1 MHNKPGIQPG
11 PKENLLLLWL
21 LFTIQ
26 DNMAKS
32 KPTLLVLAAGIGR
45 RYGGLKQIDRVGPSG
60 ETIMDYSIYDAIRA
74 GVDKIVF
81 VIREEIQLE
90 FEEVIGSR
98 LRGRV
103 EIDYAFQELD
113 MIPEGFTCPDN
124 RKKPWG
130 TGHAILVAR
139 DKIREPFIVVNA
151 DDFYGARS
159 FQVIVDH
166 LMHSEENEYA
176 MVGFILH
183 KTLSDFGQVARG
195 ICKTDKNNFL
205 RAIMEVTNIEKRR
218 DRIVYVDAS
227 GREIDLS
234 GEEVVSMNIWGF
246 HPGIFDYLEQSFSAF
261 LQQQSTNPKSEY
273 YIPTLIF
280 ELLNQ
285 KKSTVKV
292 LESNESWFGV
302 TYREDKAEVIKKI
315 RLLVD
320 RGIYPE
326 SLY

>member
-1 MHNKPGIQPG
+1 MHNKPGIQLG

-21 LFTIQ
+21 LFMVQ
-26 DNMAKS
+26 KNMAKT

-45 RYGGLKQIDRVGPSG
+45 RYGGLKQIDQVGPSG
-60 ETIMDYSIYDAIRA
+60 ETIMDYSIFDALRA
-74 GVDKIVF
+74 GVGKLVF
-81 VIREEIQLE
+81 VIREEIQSE

-103 EIDYAFQELD
+103 EIDYAFQELH
-113 MIPEGFTCPDN
+113 MIPEGFTCPEN

-139 DKIREPFIVVNA
+139 EKIQEPFIVVNA

-166 LMHSEENEYA
+166 LIHSGEDEYA

-195 ICKTDKNNFL
+195 ICKTDKDNYL
-205 RAIMEVTNIEKRR
+205 RAIMEVTNIEKRS
-218 DRIVYVDAS
+218 DKIVYVDAS
-227 GREIDLS
+227 GREVNLS

-261 LQQQSTNPKSEY
+261 LQQESTNPKSEY

-302 TYREDKAEVIKKI
+302 TYREDKTEVIKKI

-320 RGIYPE
+320 RGVYPE